1 MLWGTL
7 NKNDVEINE
16 KYMKKYENNSS
27 LVVGVKK
34 LKFPILFLG
43 DTNRVAQEL
52 LLKLSQ
58 ENLKSYKGG
67 ILISGHHGLLNGLYE
82 PLLELI
88 RPSMIIVSRN
98 KNKLFRHKEIQLLT
112 RYTGKIDNGLKIL
125 KSECYNNNL
134 YKSKETYYHLIRDSS
149 WFN

>member
-1 MLWGTL
+1 
-7 NKNDVEINE
+7 
-16 KYMKKYENNSS
+16 
-27 LVVGVKK
+27 
-34 LKFPILFLG
+34 
-43 DTNRVAQEL
+43 
-52 LLKLSQ
+52 
-58 ENLKSYKGG
+58 GG

-134 YKSKETYYHLIRDSS
+134 YKSKETYYHLIRDSKGNC
-149 WFN
+149 FTITDRNIYFTANETKAIDLGI